1 MNNEETIY
9 QPMGEDETTQIQN
22 DLTEKSSEGKKTA
35 LNAGTS
41 FVGGMVGAAA
51 ATVGMDALHG
61 KDEEAE
67 DKTAEDAAAENPDAA
82 AENPDAANETLDAA
96 NAGATAATAET
107 TAATAEAQ
115 ADAADVKPEPQPAP
129 QATAQSG
136 SANAA
141 PAGTTTAQATQASY
155 HEPDYTGHGG
165 ADPVSGQPHT
175 QPTGSHQSEG
185 SNEVQVLGIYGEH
198 GQSLHTAVVTD
209 GEYVAAVVDIDGDGK
224 AEVMAVDADHNGEI
238 GEGEVFDIAGENVQM
253 AGYEQAYV
261 AQQQNDA
268 PAYEASASVADN
280 GGGNEVQI
288 LGMYEAEGDYG
299 QTMQAAVFTN
309 GVDVAA
315 VVDVNGD
322 GKAEVYVQD
331 VNGNGQI
338 EQNEIA
344 DISNNPVEM
353 SQIEQAYAL
362 QQQAEAQNINT
373 FAYNAT
379 DEQPDYNNGM
389 GTLV

>member
-9 QPMGEDETTQIQN
+9 QPMGEDETTQIQK

-35 LNAGTS
+35 ATVGSS
-41 FVGGMVGAAA
+41 FLGGMGGAVA
-51 ATVGMDALHG
+51 ATVGMDALHD

-67 DKTAEDAAAENPDAA
+67 DKTAEDASAENPDAA
-82 AENPDAANETLDAA
+82 AENPDAANEALDAA
-96 NAGATAATAET
+96 NAEAA
-107 TAATAEAQ
+107 AATAEAATATAEAQ
-115 ADAADVKPEPQPAP
+115 PDAADVKPEPQPAP

-136 SANAA
+136 SANAVH
-141 PAGTTTAQATQASY
+141 AGSGATAQTTQTSY

-165 ADPVSGQPHT
+165 ADPVSEQPHT
-175 QPTGSHQSEG
+175 QTTGSHQSEG

-198 GQSLHTAVVTD
+198 GQSLQTAVLTD
-209 GEYVAAVVDIDGDGK
+209 GEYVAAVVDIDGDGQ

-238 GEGEVFDIAGENVQM
+238 GEGEVFDVTSENVPM

-261 AQQQNDA
+261 AQQNDA
-268 PAYEASASVADN
+268 SAYEASEAVADN

-322 GKAEVYVQD
+322 GRAEVYVQD

-353 SQIEQAYAL
+353 SPIEQAYAL
-362 QQQAEAQNINT
+362 QQQAEAQEMNT
-373 FAYNAT
+373 IVYNAT
-379 DEQPDYNNGM
+379 DEQPDFNNGM
-389 GTLV
+389 DTLV

>member
-35 LNAGTS
+35 VKNVGAS
-41 FVGGMVGAAA
+41 FVGGMVGAGV
-51 ATVGMDALHG
+51 ATLGMDAIHN

-67 DKTAEDAAAENPDAA
+67 DKTAEDVAAENPDAA
-82 AENPDAANETLDAA
+82 AEEAAA
-96 NAGATAATAET
+96 AET
-107 TAATAEAQ
+107 TAATAEAATAEAQ
-115 ADAADVKPEPQPAP
+115 PDAADVKPEPQPAP

-141 PAGTTTAQATQASY
+141 HAGAATAQATPASY
-155 HEPDYTGHGG
+155 HETDYTGHGG

-175 QPTGSHQSEG
+175 QTTGSHQSEG

-198 GQSLHTAVVTD
+198 GQSLQTAVVTD

-268 PAYEASASVADN
+268 PAYGASASVADN

-373 FAYNAT
+373 FVCDAT

-389 GTLV
+389 DTMPV